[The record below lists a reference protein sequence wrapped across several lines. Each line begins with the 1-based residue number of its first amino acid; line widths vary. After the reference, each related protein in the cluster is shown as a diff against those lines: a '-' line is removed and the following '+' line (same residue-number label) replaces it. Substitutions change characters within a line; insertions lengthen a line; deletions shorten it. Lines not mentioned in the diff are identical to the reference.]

1 LSIPEEGKTM
11 VLKKLFFIQATRI
24 FLFFLLLNIFV
35 WQYLQLEFV
44 ESNQWLPGAGFLIL
58 LLILVFFTTSWDSKF
73 EKTFKSSQTVIYLQ
87 CRNKIHWKILF
98 IVNLF
103 ASTLFYAVSAQYQSL
118 TWYFLSLSLSGAS
131 WLLVGLLFIKTE
143 SAKMIKRIQT

>member
-1 LSIPEEGKTM
+1 M
-11 VLKKLFFIQATRI
+11 NVLKKLFVIKAARI